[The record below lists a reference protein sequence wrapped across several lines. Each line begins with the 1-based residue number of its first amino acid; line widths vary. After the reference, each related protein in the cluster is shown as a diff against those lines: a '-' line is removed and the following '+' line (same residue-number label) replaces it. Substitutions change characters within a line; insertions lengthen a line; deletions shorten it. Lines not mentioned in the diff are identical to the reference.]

1 MFGSM
6 RADFGYPLGVIR
18 PHRLA
23 PRPLSGLAELLGVG
37 RTTEDIQ
44 NGFGILSGVTLDS
57 RAVRPG
63 DLYAALPGSRTHG
76 AAYSD
81 QAVAAGAV
89 AILTDPDGRDHAAR
103 TGVPVFVVSNPR
115 ERLGDVSCWIY
126 GDPSHRMTIIGVT
139 GTSGKSTTSYLCEAG
154 LRAAGHTTGLIGG
167 VEIKIGQEL
176 VRASLTTPEAPD
188 LQALLAVMA
197 ERGVTAAAMEVSSH
211 SLALSRVAGT
221 RYGVAVFTNLS
232 QDHLDFH
239 AGFEDY
245 FRAKAKLF
253 TPAYSAVGV
262 VNVADRYGRRLVTEA
277 TVPVTTFC
285 ADAGSGAYPQ
295 AEWRAADVRCGA
307 DGSTFRVIGPGGVE
321 ADASVTLPG
330 PFNVANALAA
340 IVALVEA
347 GVDLAD
353 AVTGVASCPG
363 VPGRLQRVLVS
374 SGGATPR
381 TPRRAPDGSAIVSGA
396 LSPGAGP
403 APAGGGRR
411 EPYFPPVDTDQLPDA
426 FVDYSHK
433 PGAVEAVLGALR
445 PVTSGE
451 LIVVLGCGGDRDR
464 GKRPLMGAAA
474 ARLADVAIFTSDNPR
489 TEDPLAILAEMLQGV
504 LGVSQ
509 GERARVIIEPDRA
522 AAIDLAVSLTGKGDV
537 VLVAG
542 KGHETGQYVGGSVLP
557 FSDTEV
563 AAAALARHAAGDGT
577 GRS

>member
-18 PHRLA
+18 PVRLA

-37 RTTEDIQ
+37 RTESV
-44 NGFGILSGVTLDS
+44 GSGLGILTGVTHDS
-57 RAVRPG
+57 RAVKPG
-63 DLYAALPGSRTHG
+63 DLYAALPGARTHG
-76 AAYSD
+76 AVYSE

-89 AILTDPDGRDHAAR
+89 AILTDPDGRDRAAR

-126 GDPSHRMTIIGVT
+126 GDPSHRMTMIGVT
-139 GTSGKSTTSYLCEAG
+139 GTSGKTTTSYLCEAG
-154 LRAAGHTTGLIGG
+154 LRAAGHTTGLVGG
-167 VEIKIGQEL
+167 VEIKIGPEL
-176 VRASLTTPEAPD
+176 LKSSLTTPEAPD

-197 ERGVTAAAMEVSSH
+197 ERGVTGAAMEVSSH

-262 VNVADRYGRRLVTEA
+262 VNVADRYGRRLVSEA
-277 TVPVTTFC
+277 SVPVTTFC
-285 ADAGSGAYPQ
+285 ADASSGAYGQ

-321 ADASVTLPG
+321 ADASITMPG
-330 PFNVANALAA
+330 SFNVANALGA

-347 GVDLAD
+347 GADLAD
-353 AVTGVASCPG
+353 AVSGVASCPG
-363 VPGRLQRVLVS
+363 VPGRLQRVP
-374 SGGATPR
+374 AQ
-381 TPRRAPDGSAIVSGA
+381 
-396 LSPGAGP
+396 PG
-403 APAGGGRR
+403 
-411 EPYFPPVDTDQLPDA
+411 QPDA

-445 PVTSGE
+445 GVTSGE

-474 ARLADVAIFTSDNPR
+474 VRLADVAIFTSDNPR
-489 TEDPLAILAEMLQGV
+489 SEDPLGILAEMLHGV
-504 LGVSQ
+504 LGIPQ
-509 GERARVIIEPDRA
+509 GERARLIIEPDRA
-522 AAIDLAVSLTGKGDV
+522 AAIDLAVGMAGKGDV

-542 KGHETGQYVGGSVLP
+542 KGHETGQYVGELVLP
-557 FSDTEV
+557 FDDTEV
-563 AAAALARHAAGDGT
+563 TAAAMARHGGA
-577 GRS
+577 S

>member
-18 PHRLA
+18 PVRLA

-37 RTTEDIQ
+37 RTESV
-44 NGFGILSGVTLDS
+44 GSGLGILTGVTHDS
-57 RAVRPG
+57 RAVKPG
-63 DLYAALPGSRTHG
+63 DLYAALPGARTHG
-76 AAYSD
+76 AVYSE

-89 AILTDPDGRDHAAR
+89 AILTDPDGRDRAAR

-126 GDPSHRMTIIGVT
+126 GDPSHRMTMIGVT
-139 GTSGKSTTSYLCEAG
+139 GTSGKTTTSYLCEAG
-154 LRAAGHTTGLIGG
+154 LRAAGHTTGLVGG
-167 VEIKIGQEL
+167 VEIKIGPEL
-176 VRASLTTPEAPD
+176 LKSSLTTPEAPD

-197 ERGVTAAAMEVSSH
+197 ERGVTGTAMEVSSH

-262 VNVADRYGRRLVTEA
+262 VNVADRYGRRLVSEA
-277 TVPVTTFC
+277 SVPVTTFC
-285 ADAGSGAYPQ
+285 ADASSGAYGQ

-321 ADASVTLPG
+321 ADASITMPG
-330 PFNVANALAA
+330 SFNVANALGA

-347 GVDLAD
+347 GADLAD
-353 AVTGVASCPG
+353 AVSGVASCPG
-363 VPGRLQRVLVS
+363 VPGRLQRVP
-374 SGGATPR
+374 AQ
-381 TPRRAPDGSAIVSGA
+381 
-396 LSPGAGP
+396 PG
-403 APAGGGRR
+403 
-411 EPYFPPVDTDQLPDA
+411 QPDA

-445 PVTSGE
+445 GVTSGE

-474 ARLADVAIFTSDNPR
+474 VRLADVAIFTSDNPR
-489 TEDPLAILAEMLQGV
+489 SEDPLGILAEMLHGV
-504 LGVSQ
+504 LGIPQ
-509 GERARVIIEPDRA
+509 GERARLIIEPDRA
-522 AAIDLAVSLTGKGDV
+522 AAIDLAVGMAGKGDV

-542 KGHETGQYVGGSVLP
+542 KGHETGQYVGELVLP
-557 FSDTEV
+557 FDDTEV
-563 AAAALARHAAGDGT
+563 TAAALARHGGA
-577 GRS
+577 S

>member
-6 RADFGYPLGVIR
+6 PADFGYPLHVIR
-18 PHRLA
+18 PDRLA

-37 RTTEDIQ
+37 RTEDIRS
-44 NGFGILSGVTLDS
+44 GFGILSGVTLDS

-63 DLYAALPGSRTHG
+63 DLYAALPGTRTHG

-81 QAVAAGAV
+81 QAVASGAV
-89 AILTDPDGRDHAAR
+89 AILTDPDGRGHAAR

-126 GDPSHRMTIIGVT
+126 GDPSHRMTMIGVT
-139 GTSGKSTTSYLCEAG
+139 GTSGKTTTSYLCEAG
-154 LRAAGHTTGLIGG
+154 LRAAGHTTGLVGG
-167 VEIKIGQEL
+167 VEIKIGREL
-176 VRASLTTPEAPD
+176 VKASLTTPEAPD

-197 ERGVTAAAMEVSSH
+197 ERGVTATAMEVSSH
-211 SLALSRVAGT
+211 SLALCRVAGT
-221 RYGVAVFTNLS
+221 RYDVAVFTNLS

-262 VNVADRYGRRLVTEA
+262 VNVADRYGRRLVAEA

-285 ADAGSGAYPQ
+285 ADAASGAYPQ

-330 PFNVANALAA
+330 PFNVANALGA

-353 AVTGVASCPG
+353 AVSGVASCPG
-363 VPGRLQRVLVS
+363 VPGRLQRVQLS
-374 SGGATPR
+374 PGGPAPR
-381 TPRRAPDGSAIVSGA
+381 TPR
-396 LSPGAGP
+396 LSPG
-403 APAGGGRR
+403 
-411 EPYFPPVDTDQLPDA
+411 QPDA

-433 PGAVEAVLGALR
+433 PGAVEAVLTALR

-451 LIVVLGCGGDRDR
+451 LIVVIGCGGDRDR

-474 ARLADVAIFTSDNPR
+474 ARLADVAVFTSDNPR
-489 TEDPLAILAEMLQGV
+489 SEDPMGILDDMLHGV
-504 LGVSQ
+504 LGVPH
-509 GERARVIIEPDRA
+509 GERARLIIEPDRA
-522 AAIDLAVSLTGKGDV
+522 AAIDLAVAMAGKGDV

-542 KGHETGQYVGGSVLP
+542 KGHETGQYVGGAVLP
-557 FSDTEV
+557 FDDAEV
-563 AAAALARHAAGDGT
+563 TASALARHAGRGGT
-577 GRS
+577 S

>member
-18 PHRLA
+18 PRRLA

-37 RTTEDIQ
+37 RTEEIQ

-63 DLYAALPGSRTHG
+63 DLYAALPGTRTHG

-126 GDPSHRMTIIGVT
+126 GDPSHRMTMIGVT

-167 VEIKIGQEL
+167 VEIKIGREL
-176 VRASLTTPEAPD
+176 VKASLTTPEAPD

-211 SLALSRVAGT
+211 SLALGRVAGT
-221 RYGVAVFTNLS
+221 RYDVALFTNLS

-330 PFNVANALAA
+330 SFNVTNALGA

-347 GVDLAD
+347 GADLAD
-353 AVTGVASCPG
+353 AVSGVGACPG
-363 VPGRLQRVLVS
+363 VPGRLQRVM
-374 SGGATPR
+374 
-381 TPRRAPDGSAIVSGA
+381 
-396 LSPGAGP
+396 LSPGGTTPRNPRGSAG
-403 APAGGGRR
+403 
-411 EPYFPPVDTDQLPDA
+411 QPDA

-433 PGAVEAVLGALR
+433 PGAVEAVLTALR

-474 ARLADVAIFTSDNPR
+474 ARLADVAILTSDNPR
-489 TEDPLAILAEMLQGV
+489 SEDPLGILDEMLHGV
-504 LGVSQ
+504 IGVPH
-509 GERARVIIEPDRA
+509 GERARLIIEPDRA
-522 AAIDLAVSLTGKGDV
+522 TAIDLAVAMAGKGDV

-542 KGHETGQYVGGSVLP
+542 KGHETGQYVGGAVLP
-557 FSDTEV
+557 FDDTEV
-563 AAAALARHAAGDGT
+563 TAAALARHAGQGGT
-577 GRS
+577 S

>member
-1 MFGSM
+1 MGS
-6 RADFGYPLGVIR
+6 GLGV
-18 PHRLA
+18 
-23 PRPLSGLAELLGVG
+23 
-37 RTTEDIQ
+37 
-44 NGFGILSGVTLDS
+44 LSGVTLDS

-89 AILTDPDGRDHAAR
+89 AILTDPDGRDRAAR
-103 TGVPVFVVSNPR
+103 TGVPVFVLASPR
-115 ERLGDVSCWIY
+115 DRLGDVSCWVY
-126 GDPSHRMTIIGVT
+126 GDPSHRMTMIGVT
-139 GTSGKSTTSYLCEAG
+139 GTSGKTTTSYLCEAG
-154 LRAAGHTTGLIGG
+154 LRAAGHSTGLVGG
-167 VEIKIGQEL
+167 VEIRIGAEL
-176 VRASLTTPEAPD
+176 VKASLTTPEAPD

-197 ERGVTAAAMEVSSH
+197 ERRVTGVAMEVSSH
-211 SLALSRVAGT
+211 SLALGRVAGT
-221 RYGVAVFTNLS
+221 RYAVAVFTNLS

-262 VNVADRYGRRLVTEA
+262 VNVADRYGRRLVSEA
-277 TVPVTTFC
+277 SVPIVTFC
-285 ADAGSGAYPQ
+285 ADPASGAYAQ

-330 PFNVANALAA
+330 QFNVANALAA

-347 GVDLAD
+347 GTDLAD
-353 AVTGVASCPG
+353 AVEGVASCPG
-363 VPGRLQRVLVS
+363 VPGRLQRI
-374 SGGATPR
+374 SGGATPLTSR
-381 TPRRAPDGSAIVSGA
+381 GAPDGSAIVSGA
-396 LSPGAGP
+396 
-403 APAGGGRR
+403 R
-411 EPYFPPVDTDQLPDA
+411 EPHFPPVDTDQLPDA

-451 LIVVLGCGGDRDR
+451 LIVVIGCGGDRDR

-489 TEDPLAILAEMLQGV
+489 SEDPLAILAEMLQGV
-504 LGVSQ
+504 LGVPQ

-522 AAIDLAVSLTGKGDV
+522 AAIELAAGLAGKGDV

-542 KGHETGQYVGGSVLP
+542 KGHETGQYVGGAVLP
-557 FSDTEV
+557 FDDAVVTAS
-563 AAAALARHAAGDGT
+563 ALARHAGS
-577 GRS
+577 GRKS

>member
-1 MFGSM
+1 MFGST

-18 PHRLA
+18 PVRLA

-37 RTTEDIQ
+37 RTESIQ
-44 NGFGILSGVTLDS
+44 NGLGVLSGVSLDS
-57 RAVRPG
+57 RAVQPG
-63 DLYAALPGSRTHG
+63 DLYAALPGARTHG

-89 AILTDPDGRDHAAR
+89 AILTDPDGRDRAAR

-126 GDPSHRMTIIGVT
+126 GDPSQRMTMIGVT
-139 GTSGKSTTSYLCEAG
+139 GTSGKTTTSYLCEAG
-154 LRAAGHTTGLIGG
+154 LRAAGHTTGLVGG
-167 VEIKIGQEL
+167 VEIKIGRE
-176 VRASLTTPEAPD
+176 VVKAALTTPEAPD
-188 LQALLAVMA
+188 LQALFAVMA

-211 SLALSRVAGT
+211 SLALGRVAGT
-221 RYGVAVFTNLS
+221 RYDVAVFTNLS

-239 AGFEDY
+239 SGFEDY

-262 VNVADRYGRRLVTEA
+262 VNVADRYGRRLVSEA

-285 ADAGSGAYPQ
+285 ADVASGAYAR

-321 ADASVTLPG
+321 ADASVALPG
-330 PFNVANALAA
+330 SFNVANALGA

-353 AVTGVASCPG
+353 AVSGVASCPG
-363 VPGRLQRVLVS
+363 VPGRLQRVPL
-374 SGGATPR
+374 PR
-381 TPRRAPDGSAIVSGA
+381 QETTSQGHRETAPRG
-396 LSPGAGP
+396 
-403 APAGGGRR
+403 
-411 EPYFPPVDTDQLPDA
+411 LPDA

-433 PGAVEAVLGALR
+433 PGAVEAVLTALR

-474 ARLADVAIFTSDNPR
+474 VRLADVAIFTSDNPR
-489 TEDPLAILAEMLQGV
+489 SEDPLGILAEMLHGV
-504 LGVSQ
+504 LEVPLG
-509 GERARVIIEPDRA
+509 GRGRLIIEPDRA
-522 AAIDLAVSLTGKGDV
+522 AAIELAAGMAGKGDV
-537 VLVAG
+537 LLVAG
-542 KGHETGQYVGGSVLP
+542 KGHETGQYVGAVVLP
-557 FSDTEV
+557 FDDAEV
-563 AAAALARHAAGDGT
+563 TAAALARHADHGGT
-577 GRS
+577 A

>member
-18 PHRLA
+18 PRRLA

-37 RTTEDIQ
+37 RTEEIQ

-63 DLYAALPGSRTHG
+63 DLYAALPGTRTHG

-126 GDPSHRMTIIGVT
+126 GDPSHRMTMIGVT

-176 VRASLTTPEAPD
+176 VKASLTTPEAPD

-211 SLALSRVAGT
+211 SLALGRVAGT
-221 RYGVAVFTNLS
+221 RYDVAVFTNLS

-262 VNVADRYGRRLVTEA
+262 VNVADRYGRRLVAEA
-277 TVPVTTFC
+277 TVPITTFC
-285 ADAGSGAYPQ
+285 ADARSGAYPQ

-330 PFNVANALAA
+330 SFNIANALGA

-347 GVDLAD
+347 GADLAD
-353 AVTGVASCPG
+353 AVSGVGACPG
-363 VPGRLQRVLVS
+363 VPGRLQRVLPS
-374 SGGATPR
+374 PRGTTPR
-381 TPRRAPDGSAIVSGA
+381 ATEEQGTSPIPRMA
-396 LSPGAGP
+396 L
-403 APAGGGRR
+403 
-411 EPYFPPVDTDQLPDA
+411 DQIPDA

-433 PGAVEAVLGALR
+433 PGAVEAVLSALR

-474 ARLADVAIFTSDNPR
+474 ARLADVAILTSDNPR
-489 TEDPLAILAEMLQGV
+489 SEDPLGILDEMLHGV
-504 LGVSQ
+504 IGVPH
-509 GERARVIIEPDRA
+509 GERARLIIEPDRA
-522 AAIDLAVSLTGKGDV
+522 AAIDLAVAMAGKGDV

-542 KGHETGQYVGGSVLP
+542 KGHETGQYVGGTVLP
-557 FSDTEV
+557 FDDTEV
-563 AAAALARHAAGDGT
+563 TAAALARRAGQGGT
-577 GRS
+577 S